1 MQLSAGA
8 SIEVLDVSSADRRLQ
23 IDVSTTSP
31 TVLRGK
37 EIVLRLPEAYQG
49 HLTYDAR
56 VKDASNAFSM
66 QLTLNIYVL
75 VNPCVHGRCEPR
87 SDAGSCDHPQRSLTF
102 DPYFCLCDPG
112 YEGVWCQ
119 TETDECKTAT
129 CSPITDCVD
138 LIDGYRCDPNPV
150 KLVAIVLCSV
160 TAVVLAVVGFWRLLK
175 KSSKVGVM

>member
-8 SIEVLDVSSADRRLQ
+8 SIEVLDVSPADRRLQ
-23 IDVSTTSP
+23 IDVNTTSP
-31 TVLRGK
+31 VVLSGK
-37 EIVLRLPEAYQG
+37 EIVLHLPEAYQG

-129 CSPITDCVD
+129 CSPITR
-138 LIDGYRCDPNPV
+138 LRGPHQRLPLRPQPGEAGRHHPV
-150 KLVAIVLCSV
+150 QRDHRRPSLLSV
-160 TAVVLAVVGFWRLLK
+160 SG
-175 KSSKVGVM
+175 G